1 MKFSKKRICDYSE
14 NVRSTGFKDLPK
26 SFWQGYPES
35 ESAVI
40 KDMLFVR
47 DESQKKLIVNESVA
61 GWEVF
66 VNESVAG
73 WEVFVKLATL
83 LDMLPDAILEDMFL
97 YYQKR
102 YKGITASNIRVS
114 NDDEIIRQT
123 VYCVIPEILW
133 CHGDDRTKSLIW
145 ENK

>member
-47 DESQKKLIVNESVA
+47 DESQKKLI
-61 GWEVF
+61 